1 MDYSLP
7 GSSVHGIFQARILEW
22 GAISFPRR
30 SSQARDWTLVSWIVG
45 RRFTIW
51 ATRCLQDLLVKPI
64 PRLRHKPICLSG
76 LEILLDGSL
85 SHISFGKK
93 SQTMGKISPERWAS
107 TNNHGPWVKLSTK
120 HPRSQRW
127 FLMKEGGVSLNPV
140 ENWRGPGT
148 PYSREHYWQ
157 HRISKQHYVS
167 VFVWDRNTTERN
179 GKNSGISSLPSAIFY

>member
-30 SSQARDWTLVSWIVG
+30 SSQARDWTLVSWSVG

-51 ATRCLQDLLVKPI
+51 ATRSLQDLLVKPI

-93 SQTMGKISPERWAS
+93 SQTMGKISPEGWAS

-127 FLMKEGGVSLNPV
+127 FLMKEGGVSLNPC
-140 ENWRGPGT
+140 
-148 PYSREHYWQ
+148 RELEGSQ
-157 HRISKQHYVS
+157 
-167 VFVWDRNTTERN
+167 
-179 GKNSGISSLPSAIFY
+179 NSLQPWTLLAASHQ